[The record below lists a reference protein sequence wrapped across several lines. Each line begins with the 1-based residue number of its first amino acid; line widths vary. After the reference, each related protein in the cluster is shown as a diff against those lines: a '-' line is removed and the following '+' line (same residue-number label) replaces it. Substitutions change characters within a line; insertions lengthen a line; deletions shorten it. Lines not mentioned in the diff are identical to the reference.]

1 MPARVSTRREQ
12 GKEHKEVVRRD
23 RGGIRAHLNTQK
35 WRPFCG
41 LKIIAA
47 NTLEPLRFMIITSPV
62 LLVQT
67 MPCVRHL
74 INANITTE
82 GPILNGQKSRE
93 ESKTLIIPIKVPR
106 LTKPCKWNDE
116 IHFLFQWGILVSFI
130 IGEH

>member
-12 GKEHKEVVRRD
+12 GNEHKEVVRRD

-62 LLVQT
+62 FLVQT
-67 MPCVRHL
+67 MR
-74 INANITTE
+74 
-82 GPILNGQKSRE
+82 
-93 ESKTLIIPIKVPR
+93 
-106 LTKPCKWNDE
+106 
-116 IHFLFQWGILVSFI
+116 
-130 IGEH
+130 